1 MSLLIG
7 LKHWPT
13 FCRSLNVKT
22 LKPFNGPELG
32 GLKKGML
39 IPVGSPLHLG
49 DFQPISL
56 LGSLYKLVAKVLAG
70 RLAVVM
76 DKIISPN
83 QPAYIKGSQLVDGVV
98 AINEIINLAKKSRK
112 RDLVLMQSVRLG
124 FESACVFS
132 GCLSIVVNGSQTQE
146 INTQKGLKQG
156 DPQLGFYS
164 GFKVGNSG
172 LGVILCSSEKQ
183 QWETC

>member
-112 RDLVLMQSVRLG
+112 RSR
-124 FESACVFS
+124 
-132 GCLSIVVNGSQTQE
+132 TQE

-172 LGVILCSSEKQ
+172 LVVILCSS
-183 QWETC
+183 